1 MSVTNILYRRLAE
14 YADDASTGA
23 IGNDLDDRD
32 EWEELPVLLQ
42 SGDVSDLIRV
52 AQQRGLSASTLAGS
66 ILREFLHASENYAC
80 ERRLK
85 GYRPVNDRVVSD
97 NDGSNYRSQ
106 LTADNQ
112 PCCRR
117 DEE

>member
-1 MSVTNILYRRLAE
+1 MSVTNIPYRRLAE

-23 IGNDLDDRD
+23 IGNDFDDRD

-66 ILREFLHASENYAC
+66 VLREFLRHWESYAC

-85 GYRPVNDRVVSD
+85 GYQPVNDRVVSD

-106 LTADNQ
+106 LTTDNQ
-112 PCCRR
+112 PYCRQ

>member
-14 YADDASTGA
+14 YPDDASTGA
-23 IGNDLDDRD
+23 IGNDFDDRD

-66 ILREFLHASENYAC
+66 ILREFLHSSENIQA
-80 ERRLK
+80 
-85 GYRPVNDRVVSD
+85 RVTENV
-97 NDGSNYRSQ
+97 
-106 LTADNQ
+106 AV
-112 PCCRR
+112 CRDTDCR
-117 DEE
+117 AVEW